1 MVWPDSLHHQ
11 IWFGMKFRSHHKDN
25 IFPDAYSH
33 VFPSLQISISN
44 MNQAA
49 PESLCLMDI
58 DAFLNAA
65 IICASAMLEEQQF
78 NSFMNP
84 EKLPTLPVDLTPT
97 LSTSNQEKWW
107 SAAYKMYSKQED
119 NNISNISELRQ
130 ELQQGLEVVRC
141 IGNHGLHPVLLI
153 HLARMFHH
161 RAVQAK
167 EREDEED
174 VLPWDARSDMY
185 WTAAIPLLERLQNN
199 QTLRMS
205 PSKLFNYQGKE
216 MSTNE
221 IADALEEGKFQL
233 AQRFVREKQYEQA
246 IDALQSLK
254 YPEASFQQSLI
265 YRIFADDIINNTPR
279 ESLTSEMRSQHIIML
294 SKARNCL
301 YLTLDRLRSP
311 GVNPKHPLNAE
322 LADHIATIENK
333 LKRIDPDLGRGDIS
347 RNDCDGISD
356 ESYSPAH
363 SAIDPIVAI
372 NPVLPV
378 ITPVSI
384 SNILSTPQRNVQRVP
399 RHTSTPCRQQHQDY
413 LNISKNRTEARP
425 SPERLDAQ
433 IRQIMQSR
441 DSEMQELTEQMKG
454 MMLQMKTLTDK
465 VDTLTKEVVE
475 LRKETQKQQQQRA
488 HQQQQNVN
496 PVEPDDFYVFDD
508 DEYNDLTTYPNQSTA
523 PASTISGNMFTPQ
536 HRHPY
541 SSLVYP
547 SPTAFQGYY
556 QGGLPFTD
564 PNTQAAI
571 STLYPHTVYPMPVL
585 YPNQSKVPEN
595 PLQQSL
601 FAPTLSSQLPD
612 LMPAA
617 AAAAA
622 AAAVANSSLQI
633 PPLQQKIETPR
644 TKPEATRITSTT
656 ATTTIIKTAAVNK
669 APPVNVVITS
679 SDTLPTTIPPIQPI
693 LSVTIPP
700 QYRLG
705 TPGTFTSTPMTTAT
719 TGTMTTIGITPT
731 TTKLPASSDAPHC
744 YQIPMPSQATIP
756 TTVNLPPST
765 IYVTLGNNIP
775 SMYTSLT
782 SNIPVMTTQATQ
794 EIQAIT
800 TWSNIH
806 QNESIKIPDKTTDI
820 SVKPLYEP
828 IESPNTSTEVCEQEH
843 DPIPDFVPVIPL
855 PAKVKVTTGEEDEI
869 SLYCGRAKLYRF
881 ADKEWKER
889 GIGYVKL
896 LRNTEGKVR
905 LLMRRDQ
912 VLKICANHML
922 RPDIELTAMPNNN
935 KAWCWVANDF
945 ADEEVKLEKLC
956 IRFKTVEEAIAFK
969 EAFDQAKLN
978 STVTSPEKSSNGKTS
993 LISSSND
1000 KDIIKNQ
1007 KSQATQQAKISST
1020 IEATSIDKSKTG
1032 ATTLGGFIFSSTP
1045 IIQEVSDTDAN
1056 KSKKSEEPA
1065 KISPF
1070 SGFSFTKLA
1079 NKSETK
1085 ITTTIT
1091 TSTTSSTN
1099 FIFGTSTTS
1108 TTTSQSD
1115 LMHQSVASP
1124 IFTSSNQNSATLR
1137 RSRLPLS
1144 GTKAESLNEAQTE
1157 DEENLFDGIANFQYQ
1172 DMNSNTK
1179 QWKDKGRGSMKLLLN
1194 MKSRKLH
1201 LLITNDGG
1209 TKLYNHEVSLDMS
1222 FTYKNGT
1229 TIVNWTIPKDT
1240 KEPGNIWSLYAA
1252 TFSTSE
1258 LASQFYNTVLN
1269 SRYNLTKGYST
1280 SEVVKE
1286 FGSKFQVSS
1295 SEKKVE
1301 NLDKSQPPP
1310 LSEIFKPPIGSWEC
1324 NSCYTRNNATDIK
1337 CVACETPSS
1346 LKTNNDKTSSIAVT
1360 TKSVDSITKQ
1370 PLSELFKPATGSW
1383 PCPECYVVNSG
1394 ANVYCVA
1401 CDKPKDPS
1409 QPPKPQQ
1416 NVFQLNVSSSTAAP
1430 ITTFSFGI
1438 PKDVAKE
1445 TTNSSFSFRM
1455 EDKSINDNA
1464 KMTLTKPEEISGTTS
1479 FVFGMPV
1486 KSGTMLNSGNKPFT
1500 FGSPT
1505 KSFNFNFMS
1514 KSPTKSPGG
1523 GGGGG
1528 ETSEDEV
1535 VESEDIHFSPVVP
1548 LPDKVEVKTGEEN
1561 EEMLYSHRAKLFR
1574 FDTTVKE
1581 WKERGLGDIKLLRH
1595 KETGKLRL
1603 VMRRDHVLK
1612 LCLNHLLSAEL
1623 EFTPKDEKT
1632 WLWATADYSDG
1643 EIEYMQFACRFK
1655 TAEIAMDFKKMI
1667 DEARKDII
1675 ISSDSEKIDNQV
1687 TTMQAT
1693 KISLPTEE
1701 IEIVYEIKVTP
1712 EEKAAALKLQ
1722 LPENFYAYKQKEDCK
1737 GCRGCKEPD
1746 IVLYP
1751 NITAEDL
1758 DRKSRMEEN
1767 KLITPSKLASSITTL
1782 SSSDTNKNIETVQNV
1797 LQPTSVKNGFSFSST
1812 KTIPATSNIF
1822 DGSTMSFGTSDL
1834 KLFNDKKATTFSFG
1848 MNPQFS
1854 ANETA
1859 EKPITTA
1866 SISLENVNICN
1877 PFNVQTTQT
1886 TVSDVTG
1893 HPVFGQTTSTS
1904 TTSIFKTPTFSFDTS
1919 KNIFGGAADLSKTS
1933 VFGANSDGNSLFGKS
1948 LSSFNTMKISTTA
1961 TTVSST
1967 PSLTTSTLG
1976 TGSFVF
1982 GSAITQTG
1990 NTTATISSTVTF
2002 NVASQSSN
2010 SIFDSSTTNSVSF
2023 SKIFDNSTSSFS
2035 SAAMT
2040 TNAFGVTTTPTSN
2053 IFGRTTATTNVFS
2066 VAAIPATNIFGTTTT
2081 VTMMTTTT
2089 PTPSVFGTK
2098 LSGNIQ
2104 KNEETVCFLSPNN
2117 MSFSAL
2123 AATAVQPEAF
2133 KTGTS

>member
-1 MVWPDSLHHQ
+1 
-11 IWFGMKFRSHHKDN
+11 
-25 IFPDAYSH
+25 
-33 VFPSLQISISN
+33 

-78 NSFMNP
+78 NSFINP
-84 EKLPTLPVDLTPT
+84 EKLPTLPADLTPI

-107 SAAYKMYSKQED
+107 SAAYRMYSKQED

-167 EREDEED
+167 EKEDEED

-233 AQRFVREKQYEQA
+233 AQRFMREKQFEQA

-254 YPEASFQQSLI
+254 YPEASFQQYQI

-311 GVNPKHPLNAE
+311 GINPKHPLNAE
-322 LADHIATIENK
+322 LADHIATVENK

-372 NPVLPV
+372 NPVPPV

-413 LNISKNRTEARP
+413 LNVSKNRTEVRP

-441 DSEMQELTEQMKG
+441 DSEMQELMEQMKG

-475 LRKETQKQQQQRA
+475 SRKETQKQQQQRA

-496 PVEPDDFYVFDD
+496 PSVVEPDDFYVFDD
-508 DEYNDLTTYPNQSTA
+508 DEYNDLNTYPNQSTG
-523 PASTISGNMFTPQ
+523 PTSTISGNIFTPQ

-585 YPNQSKVPEN
+585 YPNQSKVPDN

-601 FAPTLSSQLPD
+601 FAPTLPSQLPD
-612 LMPAA
+612 LMPAAA

-644 TKPEATRITSTT
+644 TIPEARITNTT
-656 ATTTIIKTAAVNK
+656 ATTTIIKTATVNK

-705 TPGTFTSTPMTTAT
+705 APSTFTSTPMTTAT

-731 TTKLPASSDAPHC
+731 TTKLPTSADVPHC

-765 IYVTLGNNIP
+765 IYVTLGNMP
-775 SMYTSLT
+775 PMYTSLT
-782 SNIPVMTTQATQ
+782 SNIPLMTTQATQ

-800 TWSNIH
+800 TWSSAH
-806 QNESIKIPDKTTDI
+806 QNESIKIPDKVTDI
-820 SVKPLYEP
+820 NIKPIYES
-828 IESPNTSTEVCEQEH
+828 IESPNASTEVYEQEH

-855 PAKVKVTTGEEDEI
+855 PAKVKITTGEEDEV

-881 ADKEWKER
+881 AEKEWKER

-978 STVTSPEKSSNGKTS
+978 SIVTSPEKSSNDKIG

-1000 KDIIKNQ
+1000 KDKNQ
-1007 KSQATQQAKISST
+1007 KPQATQQAKISST
-1020 IEATSIDKSKTG
+1020 METTSMEKSKTG

-1045 IIQEVSDTDAN
+1045 IIQEVSDSDAN
-1056 KSKKSEEPA
+1056 KSKKFEEPP
-1065 KISPF
+1065 KVSPF

-1091 TSTTSSTN
+1091 STTSSTN
-1099 FIFGTSTTS
+1099 FIFGTSTIP
-1108 TTTSQSD
+1108 TTTSQPD
-1115 LMHQSVASP
+1115 LINQSAVSP
-1124 IFTSSNQNSATLR
+1124 IFISPNQNSATLR
-1137 RSRLPLS
+1137 RSRLPS
-1144 GTKAESLNEAQTE
+1144 SDTKSESLNEAQTE

-1179 QWKDKGRGSMKLLLN
+1179 QWKEQGRGSIKLLLN
-1194 MKSRKLH
+1194 MKSRKLR

-1209 TKLYNHEVSLDMS
+1209 TKLYSHEVSLDMS

-1229 TIVNWTIPKDT
+1229 TVVNWTIPKDT
-1240 KEPGNIWSLYAA
+1240 KESGNTWLLYAA

-1258 LASQFYNTVLN
+1258 LASRFYNTVLN
-1269 SRYNLTKGYST
+1269 SRYKLSKGYSI
-1280 SEVVKE
+1280 SEIIKE
-1286 FGSKFQVSS
+1286 FERKIQGSS

-1301 NLDKSQPPP
+1301 NVDKSQPPP

-1337 CVACETPSS
+1337 CVACEAPSS
-1346 LKTNNDKTSSIAVT
+1346 LKANNDKTSSIVVT
-1360 TKSVDSITKQ
+1360 TKSVDSTSKQ
-1370 PLSELFKPATGSW
+1370 PLSELFKPAAGSW
-1383 PCPECYVVNSG
+1383 SCPDCYIINSG

-1430 ITTFSFGI
+1430 ITTFSFGV
-1438 PKDVAKE
+1438 PKDVTKE
-1445 TTNSSFSFRM
+1445 TTNTSFSFRM
-1455 EDKSINDNA
+1455 EDKSINDSA
-1464 KMTLTKPEEISGTTS
+1464 KTTLAKPEEISGTTS

-1486 KSGTMLNSGNKPFT
+1486 KSGAMLNSGDKPFT

-1514 KSPTKSPGG
+1514 KSPAKSPGG

-1535 VESEDIHFSPVVP
+1535 VESEDVHFSPVVP

-1595 KETGKLRL
+1595 KDTGKLRL

-1655 TAEIAMDFKKMI
+1655 TAEIATDFKKMI
-1667 DEARKDII
+1667 DDARRGITLA
-1675 ISSDSEKIDNQV
+1675 SDSEKTDKPAATTIQV
-1687 TTMQAT
+1687 IKT
-1693 KISLPTEE
+1693 ISPAEE
-1701 IEIVYEIKVTP
+1701 IEIIYEIKVTP

-1746 IVLYP
+1746 IILYP
-1751 NITAEDL
+1751 NTTAEDL
-1758 DRKSRMEEN
+1758 DKSRTEE
-1767 KLITPSKLASSITTL
+1767 KLITPSKLASNITIL
-1782 SSSDTNKNIETVQNV
+1782 SSSDTSKNIETVQSV
-1797 LQPTSVKNGFSFSST
+1797 PQPTSVKNAFSFSST
-1812 KTIPATSNIF
+1812 KIPATSSIF

-1859 EKPITTA
+1859 EKPTTTA
-1866 SISLENVNICN
+1866 NISLENVKICN
-1877 PFNVQTTQT
+1877 PFNVQTTQIS
-1886 TVSDVTG
+1886 VSDVTG
-1893 HPVFGQTTSTS
+1893 HPIFGQATS
-1904 TTSIFKTPTFSFDTS
+1904 TTSIFKTPTFTFDSS
-1919 KNIFGGAADLSKTS
+1919 KNIFGSGVDLSKIS
-1933 VFGANSDGNSLFGKS
+1933 VFGGNSDGNSVFNNS
-1948 LSSFNTMKISTTA
+1948 LSSFNTMKTSATA
-1961 TTVSST
+1961 TTTNS
-1967 PSLTTSTLG
+1967 PSLTTSSLD

-1982 GSAITQTG
+1982 GSAITQTE
-1990 NTTATISSTVTF
+1990 NTPATISSTVTF

-2010 SIFDSSTTNSVSF
+2010 SIFDSNTTNSMSF
-2023 SKIFDNSTSSFS
+2023 SKIFDNSTPSFS

-2040 TNAFGVTTTPTSN
+2040 TSVFGATTTPTSN
-2053 IFGRTTATTNVFS
+2053 MFGGTTATTNMFGA
-2066 VAAIPATNIFGTTTT
+2066 AAIPATNIFATTITTT
-2081 VTMMTTTT
+2081 MTTTT
-2089 PTPSVFGTK
+2089 PTPSVFSTK

-2104 KNEETVCFLSPNN
+2104 KSEESACFFSPNN